1 MNGKVYRITE
11 LHRISTHSITYNIE
25 PAVTSTTG
33 HIINLTNIMPVL
45 KEVADLKSF
54 CEYASIPKEMCDV
67 IFSAEETEQIG
78 CISSCLLEMKMSW
91 SQMKEVLLEC
101 DETKAADIAELM
113 KQYICKGVCIM
124 TIRESVDSLLGW
136 HRHAL
141 TNVMAQN
148 SQTQQL

>member
-1 MNGKVYRITE
+1 
-11 LHRISTHSITYNIE
+11 
-25 PAVTSTTG
+25 
-33 HIINLTNIMPVL
+33 MPVL

-78 CISSCLLEMKMSW
+78 RISSCLLEMKMSW

-124 TIRESVDSLLGW
+124 LLFTIRESLDSLLGW
-136 HRHAL
+136 HRHAHLAL